1 MRCCPISEPTF
12 LTLWKVRSLSKAHV
26 RDVIFN
32 GFYLLDG
39 NEFFL
44 FFFSFITRSGLKEF
58 SIFTKWLENGFA
70 WELAFKIHY
79 IFPTRHC
86 TCICDRF
93 WTSTWWWVM
102 EGTFYTMSKCYS
114 LLNLDK
120 AIIKNS
126 ACSILFFLAH
136 FCKFQNII
144 QLDCR
149 YVLQWWIQFFQQT
162 CNI

>member
-1 MRCCPISEPTF
+1 MLMRCCPISEPTF

-44 FFFSFITRSGLKEF
+44 FLFSFITRSGLKEF

-79 IFPTRHC
+79 IFPTSTLIETVPVYVTDFGRLHDGGLWRGPFTQC
-86 TCICDRF
+86 PNATLSWILTKLLSKILRAASFSF
-93 WTSTWWWVM
+93 WLTSVN
-102 EGTFYTMSKCYS
+102 SK
-114 LLNLDK
+114 
-120 AIIKNS
+120 
-126 ACSILFFLAH
+126 
-136 FCKFQNII
+136 
-144 QLDCR
+144 
-149 YVLQWWIQFFQQT
+149 T
-162 CNI
+162 